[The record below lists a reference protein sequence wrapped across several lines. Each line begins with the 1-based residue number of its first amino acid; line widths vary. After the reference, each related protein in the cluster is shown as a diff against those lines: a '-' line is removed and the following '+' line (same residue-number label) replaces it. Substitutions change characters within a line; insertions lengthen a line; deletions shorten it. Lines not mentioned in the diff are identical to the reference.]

1 VRKRLNAKDEKLRNK
16 YSLETKTTDRL
27 KVRRAM
33 EASLLWYVLWAGL
46 REDHA
51 GEAYCFSVSTSR
63 SFTEALKRITHT

>member
-33 EASLLWYVLWAGL
+33 EASLLWYVL
-46 REDHA
+46 
-51 GEAYCFSVSTSR
+51 
-63 SFTEALKRITHT
+63 